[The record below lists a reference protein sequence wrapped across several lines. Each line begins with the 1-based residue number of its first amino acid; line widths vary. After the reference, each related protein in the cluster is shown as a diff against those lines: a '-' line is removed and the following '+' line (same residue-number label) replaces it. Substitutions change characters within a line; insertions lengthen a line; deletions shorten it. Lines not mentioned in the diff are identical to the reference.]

1 MESSGDLKT
10 DTNSNGAQASALDAA
25 PHSVIA
31 GGIEGQKD
39 VGISSED
46 GVGFSK
52 ERRGEKRASSGSV
65 EERRDNGKNEFEVE
79 NLEGKSEHGMKK
91 DEIKRQKSRESDTH
105 ERKKDKRK
113 EEKKKDVKDK
123 EREKDMRSKR
133 SHTAPEQKSSLPKTR
148 FSLRGNSS
156 KEARSAEASAYEE
169 PKVVRRE
176 KKSSKKKTDN
186 GSSQPSSSRA
196 FVPENR
202 RSFMNREL
210 PKRPSEE
217 RDEPPP
223 QARDSYADDA
233 EEDDYETVT
242 TTRSPPRSPVRLD
255 VLPQDDN
262 ISDTYDTVNDMT
274 AKKAGPD
281 PSADDAADMYE
292 TVETKKLKPQNS
304 VIVNHTPSSNNP
316 QFYESVLSEY
326 EDPSVN
332 RQRSF
337 SERTSASST
346 PSIDAA
352 RKTMSLGR
360 DAPSLP
366 PRDLEFHEGAAQNDA
381 LTVFDDIEPYTVT
394 FKKGDLIVQETS
406 ISAYPRPSKHGERE
420 GEEDGEERVEQ
431 SELSPEEK
439 ECLYTKVDKEKQK
452 KDRMETE
459 MGKTNE
465 GAEIVGEVKTN
476 GEAGATAS
484 VSAGS

>member
-10 DTNSNGAQASALDAA
+10 DTNSNSAQASALDAD

-31 GGIEGQKD
+31 GGIEGQVD

-52 ERRGEKRASSGSV
+52 EKRGEKRASSGSV
-65 EERRDNGKNEFEVE
+65 EERRDNGKNEVEVE
-79 NLEGKSEHGMKK
+79 NLVDKSEHGMKK
-91 DEIKRQKSRESDTH
+91 DEIKRQKSRENDTH
-105 ERKKDKRK
+105 EGKKDKRK
-113 EEKKKDVKDK
+113 QEKKKDVKDK
-123 EREKDMRSKR
+123 EMRSKR

-169 PKVVRRE
+169 PKIVKRE

-186 GSSQPSSSRA
+186 GSSQPS

-217 RDEPPP
+217 LAEPPP

-233 EEDDYETVT
+233 DANDYETVNA
-242 TTRSPPRSPVRLD
+242 TRSPPRSPVKLD
-255 VLPQDDN
+255 VLAQDDN
-262 ISDTYDTVNDMT
+262 ISDTYDTVNNTT

-281 PSADDAADMYE
+281 PSADDAANMYE
-292 TVETKKLKPQNS
+292 TVETKKLKPQSS
-304 VIVNHTPSSNNP
+304 VIVNHTPVSSNP
-316 QFYESVLSEY
+316 QFYESVPSEY
-326 EDPSVN
+326 EDPSAN

-366 PRDLEFHEGAAQNDA
+366 PRDLEFHGGAAQNDA
-381 LTVFDDIEPYTVT
+381 LMVLDDIEPYTIT
-394 FKKGDLIVQETS
+394 FKKGDLIIQETS
-406 ISAYPRPSKHGERE
+406 ISAYSRPSKHGEPE
-420 GEEDGEERVEQ
+420 GDEDDEERVEQ
-431 SELSPEEK
+431 SVLSPEEK

-452 KDRMETE
+452 KDRMEAE

-465 GAEIVGEVKTN
+465 GAEIVGELKTN

-484 VSAGS
+484 VSAG